1 MGLTEV
7 LHKKSP
13 YVHCSSDREIIG
25 ALSSFLLQPSLSLST
40 FIYFSTP
47 VAPLAGKKLGFT
59 IDCGKLHN
67 ISLGQGQEIVA
78 EKAIETAAKHGHW
91 VILQVSVKQYN

>member
-1 MGLTEV
+1 MCIVPVIEKL
-7 LHKKSP
+7 L
-13 YVHCSSDREIIG
+13 VHYPLFSSN
-25 ALSSFLLQPSLSLST
+25 PLSLST
-40 FIYFSTP
+40 FIYFPTPTP

-59 IDCGKLHN
+59 TDCGKLHN

-78 EKAIETAAKHGHW
+78 EKAIEKAAKLGHW